1 MFVSFQRYTNHV
13 YKIHEIY
20 SSKSLRKTLQ
30 MQTTNTNVCP
40 HCNLYVR
47 SIKASS
53 LLSTI
58 IGLAQTAQVFD
69 SNARLGKP
77 VSE

>member
-1 MFVSFQRYTNHV
+1 M
-13 YKIHEIY
+13 
-20 SSKSLRKTLQ
+20 KSIQLNILKSIQIKPNDTH
-30 MQTTNTNVCP
+30 VCP

-53 LLSTI
+53 LFCTN
-58 IGLAQTAQVFD
+58 IGLAQTAHVFD

-77 VSE
+77 LSE

>member
-1 MFVSFQRYTNHV
+1 MKRNLRQTN
-13 YKIHEIY
+13 
-20 SSKSLRKTLQ
+20 S
-30 MQTTNTNVCP
+30 TNVCP

-53 LLSTI
+53 LFCTN

-77 VSE
+77 LSE

>member
-1 MFVSFQRYTNHV
+1 MTRNSPKHSTHV
-13 YKIHEIY
+13 W
-20 SSKSLRKTLQ
+20 
-30 MQTTNTNVCP
+30 P

-47 SIKASS
+47 SINASS
-53 LLSTI
+53 LFCTN